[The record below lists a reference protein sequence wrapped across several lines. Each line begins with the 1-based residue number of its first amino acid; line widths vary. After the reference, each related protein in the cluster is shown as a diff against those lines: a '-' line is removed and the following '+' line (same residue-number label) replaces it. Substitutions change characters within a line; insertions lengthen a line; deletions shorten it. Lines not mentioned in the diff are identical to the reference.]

1 MQKQD
6 LKSALKN
13 KKNKEYSP
21 VSAEFFWIILIFL
34 VTDFTL
40 NKTFDFQSLIKNTQ
54 VIIINHISH

>member
-54 VIIINHISH
+54 VIIINQISH

>member
-21 VSAEFFWIILIFL
+21 VSAEFF
-34 VTDFTL
+34 
-40 NKTFDFQSLIKNTQ
+40 
-54 VIIINHISH
+54 